1 MQQLS
6 FDKSKRY
13 GLITLIK
20 LIKMRTLNISVSELE
35 YEKFGLQEE
44 NLSFS
49 ELLNI
54 LERELARKNLREAVE
69 LGEKYGFSNTTM
81 EEIDKEI
88 NEIRTNG
95 KSYS

>member
-1 MQQLS
+1 
-6 FDKSKRY
+6 
-13 GLITLIK
+13 
-20 LIKMRTLNISVSELE
+20 MRTLNISVSQLE
-35 YEKFGLQEE
+35 YEKFGLKED

-54 LERELARKNLREAVE
+54 IERELARKNLKEAVE

-88 NEIRTNG
+88 KEIRANA
-95 KSYS
+95 KSNY